1 MEDNYLDI
9 LKKIICRCKYTNTYK
24 MAWIKAIITII
35 NKENKNIISLKDISK
50 EILKDYWNI
59 SIVLKLN
66 QCNDKNVTP
75 LIEKAV
81 KELYEILNKNDEN
94 ITFYNCIIETNYKDK
109 INECTEKISK
119 ILLKDVAWR
128 FLNFENNRYELYEF
142 DKDNRNIQILEENT
156 KTIKENYNE
165 LISLIEY
172 RWTLILDTFNNNEN
186 KVIKISEYSDI
197 SIEYKQK
204 IEYYFQNKLKDK
216 IHKDVVVIKLGNK
229 WQSIKI

>member
-1 MEDNYLDI
+1 MLFYDIKYNRVFLRKKRKKLEDNYLDI

-94 ITFYNCIIETNYKDK
+94 ITFYNCIIETK
-109 INECTEKISK
+109 IGRASCRER
-119 ILLKDVAWR
+119 V
-128 FLNFENNRYELYEF
+128 
-142 DKDNRNIQILEENT
+142 
-156 KTIKENYNE
+156 
-165 LISLIEY
+165 
-172 RWTLILDTFNNNEN
+172 
-186 KVIKISEYSDI
+186 
-197 SIEYKQK
+197 
-204 IEYYFQNKLKDK
+204 
-216 IHKDVVVIKLGNK
+216 
-229 WQSIKI
+229 